1 MSFSRRIIIALIS
14 GILLGAFSLTALRF
28 VTFQDKSVHYHANFA
43 LYINGQRDEF
53 NSKTYYEETS
63 ACSADGV
70 DPRKRVHLHD
80 QKSSVVTVHDKG
92 ATWGQLFTNLG
103 YSLSNKSVET
113 DKGIFTANDK
123 SDLTF
128 IFNGRRV
135 ETIANET
142 ISSED
147 TLVITYTSV

>member
-1 MSFSRRIIIALIS
+1 M
-14 GILLGAFSLTALRF
+14 
-28 VTFQDKSVHYHANFA
+28 
-43 LYINGQRDEF
+43 
-53 NSKTYYEETS
+53 
-63 ACSADGV
+63 
-70 DPRKRVHLHD
+70 
-80 QKSSVVTVHDKG
+80 HDKG

-147 TLVITYTSV
+147 TLVITYTSVEYDQSDLVMIQASEDFAQDKYKELQKDAAEYNSKNDPSACSGSKPRTFGDRLRKSIGIGE